1 MCLCLGCAY
10 PLGHERPSYLEL
22 VIMTY
27 CITRRNPKQEGNRAS
42 SLRCLHAIIPSYS
55 QKAYRGG
62 HLEAGVLARK
72 IVDLL
77 AEKQAEDVLLL
88 DISKVASFADYFV
101 IASGPTDRQL
111 EALLESG
118 DEGLSGDGGKPR
130 GGGGEGGRGG
140 GRRG

>member
-27 CITRRNPKQEGNRAS
+27 CITRRNPKQEGNRAP
-42 SLRCLHAIIPSYS
+42 SLRCSHAIIPSHS

-62 HLEAGVLARK
+62 HLEAGALARK

-101 IASGPTDRQL
+101 IARGQTDPQL
-111 EALLESG
+111 EAMLG
-118 DEGLSGDGGKPR
+118 WGGAGLSGA
-130 GGGGEGGRGG
+130 GGE
-140 GRRG
+140 

>member
-27 CITRRNPKQEGNRAS
+27 CITRRNPKQEGNRAP
-42 SLRCLHAIIPSYS
+42 SLRCLHAIIPFHS

-77 AEKQAEDVLLL
+77 AEKQAEGGLLL
-88 DISKVASFADYFV
+88 DIS
-101 IASGPTDRQL
+101 
-111 EALLESG
+111 
-118 DEGLSGDGGKPR
+118 R
-130 GGGGEGGRGG
+130 GGCFAGFFCIAHGPAGAG
-140 GRRG
+140 